1 MAKRIFTLSMVMAL
15 MLGAPA
21 ALHATTS
28 IEIIEQTL
36 QNIDISVAGSV
47 IHVTGAAGQNLYV
60 YNITGVRVKSI
71 RVDSNDKRYDL
82 NLPKG
87 CYIVKVGK
95 VVRKI
100 SIR

>member
-1 MAKRIFTLSMVMAL
+1 MVKRIFTLSIVAGLFIGMPMA
-15 MLGAPA
+15 ASA
-21 ALHATTS
+21 NSS

-36 QNIDISVAGSV
+36 QNIDISVSQSI
-47 IHVTGAAGQNLYV
+47 IHVTGAAGQDMYV

-71 RVDSNDKRYDL
+71 HVDSNDKRYDL

>member
-1 MAKRIFTLSMVMAL
+1 MMAV
-15 MLGAPA
+15 APLTINA
-21 ALHATTS
+21 GSS
-28 IEIIEQTL
+28 IEIIEQNL
-36 QNIDISVAGSV
+36 QSIDISVTGS
-47 IHVTGAAGQNLYV
+47 ILHVTGAAGENLYV
-60 YNITGVRVKSI
+60 YNVTGVRVKSI
-71 RVDSNDKRYDL
+71 RIDSNDKRYDL

>member
-1 MAKRIFTLSMVMAL
+1 MMAV
-15 MLGAPA
+15 APITINA
-21 ALHATTS
+21 GSS
-28 IEIIEQTL
+28 IEIIEQNL
-36 QNIDISVAGSV
+36 QSIDISVTGS
-47 IHVTGAAGQNLYV
+47 ILHVTGAAGENLYV
-60 YNITGVRVKSI
+60 YNVTGVRVKSI
-71 RVDSNDKRYDL
+71 RIDSNDKRYDL